1 MKIRAV
7 YIAGTGLLL
16 AGCGMDGTLG
26 VDLNVL
32 PEMCLESGET
42 ATAAVQL
49 SNLSNG
55 PVHLSLDSL
64 TGPDPAALAVP
75 AELTAEGTQAWFTA
89 TASPA
94 ATPGHYQATYLL
106 RDEGMASAPEQR
118 APIAIV
124 IGACE
129 E

>member
-42 ATAAVQL
+42 ATATVQFG
-49 SNLSNG
+49 NLTSRSTR
-55 PVHLSLDSL
+55 LSLNSL

-89 TASPA
+89 TASEM
-94 ATPGHYQATYLL
+94 ATPGRYQATYVVHE
-106 RDEGMASAPEQR
+106 DGEAGAPEQR